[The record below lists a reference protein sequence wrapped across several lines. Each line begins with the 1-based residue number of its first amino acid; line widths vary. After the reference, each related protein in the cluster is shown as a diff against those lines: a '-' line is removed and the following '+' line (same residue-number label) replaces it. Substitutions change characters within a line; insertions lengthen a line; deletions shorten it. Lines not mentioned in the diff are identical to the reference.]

1 MKKRLRLVALQKI
14 FQSSIALMYRE
25 VCREVDS
32 QAVQATILAQIKDMK
47 ENHKDRKVGL
57 VTFTDNV
64 EIIGDGSGKSLKL
77 DGVI

>member
-1 MKKRLRLVALQKI
+1 
-14 FQSSIALMYRE
+14 
-25 VCREVDS
+25 
-32 QAVQATILAQIKDMK
+32 MK

-77 DGVI
+77 VGSDLDDYNVILKNSVAGAGSQMKKPISKTHDSLRDKVKKL